1 MNKTKMLGGV
11 IASSFLALAL
21 FSNLPAKGSQS
32 KPNPKGGWC
41 GVVFHLHGSGKAYAV
56 DERTGDILAEF
67 DTGKGGTL
75 GAVTPDCKK
84 LYVSN
89 AGEGQRTV
97 TVIDVVNLK
106 KIKDIETGSR
116 PKHALPSPDGKL
128 VGVDHWEFE
137 SDGTH
142 RIVFLDSKTDEIVK
156 VITYTPRNRDF
167 KGVKSMHNAW
177 SLDGR
182 YFFTIDRADNKVLI
196 IDTKT
201 WEVIEKTFPSI
212 PHYAVPRPNG
222 KEVWVV
228 TEGKSDGSVAPEI
241 YVLDLTKGGFD
252 VVAKMAMPLD
262 GEEAI
267 EGHHGN
273 FDAKGKY
280 FFINNRGPG
289 GNFKGRAVAV
299 FDADTKKLVADLR
312 VGSTGV
318 GHTYVSP
325 NGKYTIVTNYGNNV
339 ISVIDT
345 EKLTV
350 IKNLTIGSG
359 RMGHVAFSSDS
370 KRAFVS
376 NDKDGALYMID
387 MENLSVVKKITTNG
401 NPGAGQVL
409 NSYYIVF
416 ENVPKPVR

>member
-1 MNKTKMLGGV
+1 MRRVKLLGGV
-11 IASSFLALAL
+11 VAGGFLMSALL
-21 FSNLPAKGSQS
+21 SGLPAVGSQS
-32 KPNPKGGWC
+32 KPQPKGGWC
-41 GVVFHLHGSGKAYAV
+41 GVVFHLHGAGKAYAV
-56 DERTGDILAEF
+56 DERTGEVLAEF
-67 DTGKGGTL
+67 ETGKGGTL

-97 TVIDVVNLK
+97 SVIDVVNLK

-116 PKHALPSPDGKL
+116 PKHALPSPDGRL
-128 VGVDHWEFE
+128 VGVDHWGFE
-137 SDGTH
+137 EDGSH
-142 RIVFLDSKTDEIVK
+142 RIVFIDPSKDEIVK
-156 VITYTPRNRDF
+156 VISYKPQNKDF

-177 SLDGR
+177 SLDSR
-182 YFFTIDRADNKVLI
+182 YFFTINRADNKLI
-196 IDTKT
+196 IVDTKT
-201 WEVIEKTFPSI
+201 WEVMEKEFPSL
-212 PHYAVPRPNG
+212 PHYAVPRPGG

-228 TEGKSDGSVAPEI
+228 TEGKTDGSLPPEI
-241 YVLDLTKGGFD
+241 YVLDATKKD
-252 VVAKMAMPLD
+252 MPVITKMAMPLD

-273 FDAKGKY
+273 FDVLGKL

-289 GNFKGRAVAV
+289 GNFKGRAVAI

-325 NGKYTIVTNYGNNV
+325 DGKYVIVTNYGNNV
-339 ISVIDT
+339 ISIIDT
-345 EKLTV
+345 KTLRV
-350 IKNLTIGSG
+350 VKNMTIGTG
-359 RMGHVAFSSDS
+359 RMGHVAFSSDG

-387 MENLSVVKKITTNG
+387 MKKLEVIKKITTNG

-409 NSYYIVF
+409 SSYYIVF
-416 ENVPKPVR
+416 ENIPKPLK

>member
-1 MNKTKMLGGV
+1 MKSVKIAGSVLAGGV
-11 IASSFLALAL
+11 LLGAI
-21 FSNLPAKGSQS
+21 FSNLPAVGSS
-32 KPNPKGGWC
+32 TSIKPKGGWC
-41 GVVFHLHGSGKAYAV
+41 GVVFHLHGAGKAYAV
-56 DERTGDILAEF
+56 DERTGEVLAEF

-97 TVIDVVNLK
+97 SIIDVVNLK
-106 KIKDIETGSR
+106 KIKDVETGSR

-128 VGVDHWEFE
+128 VGVDHWGFE
-137 SDGTH
+137 GDGTQ
-142 RIVFLDSKTDEIVK
+142 RIVFLDASTDEVVK
-156 VITYTPRNRDF
+156 VITYNPQNRDF
-167 KGVKSMHNAW
+167 KGVTSMHNAW
-177 SLDGR
+177 SLDSR
-182 YFFTIDRADNKVLI
+182 YFFTIVRADSKVLI
-196 IDTKT
+196 VDTKT
-201 WEVIEKTFPSI
+201 WEVMEKSFPSL
-212 PHYAVPRPNG
+212 PHYMVPRPGG
-222 KEVWVV
+222 KEVWIV
-228 TEGKSDGSVAPEI
+228 TEGKSDGSIPPEI
-241 YVLDLTKGGFD
+241 YVLDITKRD
-252 VVAKMAMPLD
+252 MPVIARMAMPLD

-299 FDADTKKLVADLR
+299 FDADSKKLVADLR

-325 NGKYTIVTNYGNNV
+325 DGKYVIVTNYGNNV
-339 ISVIDT
+339 ISIIDA
-345 EKLTV
+345 KNLSV
-350 IKNLTIGSG
+350 IKNLTIGTG
-359 RMGHVAFSSDS
+359 RMGHVAFSSDG

-376 NDKDGALYMID
+376 NDRDGALYMLD
-387 MENLSVVKKITTNG
+387 MDKMEVVKKITTNG

-409 NSYYIVF
+409 SSYYVVF
-416 ENVPKPVR
+416 ENVPRPLK